1 MTVTHRHSQIR
12 SPPTQALPH
21 SLLHTPPCSRPH
33 PHTHTQ
39 THTPAL
45 AISYSPIEFHIGFKL
60 AKLGCLSVLQK
71 MDLTKK
77 QPILLLLYARLIG
90 GRSRP
95 WLSIDLLMTE
105 LTNTDGSSSHT
116 CGRCCFNSLGG
127 AAGEIE
133 VRRIIERNGGGGGRE
148 GNWSNF
154 G

>member
-12 SPPTQALPH
+12 SPPTQALLH
-21 SLLHTPPCSRPH
+21 SLLHTQPCSRPH
-33 PHTHTQ
+33 PHAHTQ

-60 AKLGCLSVLQK
+60 PKLGCLSVLQK
-71 MDLTKK
+71 LDLTKK

-133 VRRIIERNGGGGGRE
+133 VRRIIERN
-148 GNWSNF
+148 
-154 G
+154 